1 MKKTSIP
8 TTLCNKLEDT
18 ARYDTTSALV
28 YHKSCVSKFLTK
40 GKCLGSQKRP
50 STGSSQVPEK
60 KWDQTLGLFLYWLKQ
75 CFYCDKDCNVEQNK
89 KYPNQWIQ
97 SHLIK

>member
-1 MKKTSIP
+1 MKKTSTP
-8 TTLCNKLEDT
+8 CNKLEDT
-18 ARYDTTSALV
+18 AGYDTTSPLV

-60 KWDQTLGLFLYWLKQ
+60 KWDQTLGLFLYWLKNA
-75 CFYCDKDCNVEQNK
+75 FTVIKIVMWSRIKNILINGS
-89 KYPNQWIQ
+89 
-97 SHLIK
+97 SHIS